1 VLTATNFVRVLQTD
15 QLTEYHS
22 AEDVWIH
29 QSGRGWQEYLHS
41 NPRAICIRS
50 QQVQRFPVCFLSCAR
65 WFSVSAHRFL
75 EMYLQSGKEFML
87 NSTRIVFGLHSGGTI
102 FPMHMGVK
110 AMQPGFGALVLPI
123 STEDGF
129 IIFMKTTGSITACCA
144 ESLSVFGL
152 PASALTNEAI
162 TVSRW
167 VPNFAEL
174 AESPMAGAIA
184 AQVDLINVSK
194 VVSAARSGWP

>member
-1 VLTATNFVRVLQTD
+1 M
-15 QLTEYHS
+15 
-22 AEDVWIH
+22 
-29 QSGRGWQEYLHS
+29 
-41 NPRAICIRS
+41 
-50 QQVQRFPVCFLSCAR
+50 FL
-65 WFSVSAHRFL
+65 VRFL

-123 STEDGF
+123 TSDDGY
-129 IIFMKTTGSITACCA
+129 IIFMKSNGSITACCA

-152 PASALTNEAI
+152 PASAITNEAI

-174 AESPMAGAIA
+174 VDSPMAGAIA
-184 AQVDLINVSK
+184 AQVDLINVAK
-194 VVSAARSGWP
+194 VQYCHHSGLWT